1 METTLSCTNF
11 VTLLIFLCATFYK
24 LDSTLAAAAARAG
37 VNPVS
42 KIATG
47 FIRTS
52 CSQTTYPRLCFSS
65 LSIHAQKIQ
74 TSPQLLAGTALN
86 VTLSSAK
93 ATTAMMSR
101 LSLSHGLKPREV
113 SAMKDC
119 VEELSETVDELRR
132 SIGEM
137 SKLKGHNADFK
148 LMINDIQTWV
158 SAALTDENT
167 CSDGFQGKTLNGN
180 LKTVVRGRI
189 VNVAQL
195 TSNALA
201 LINRYALIR
210 G

>member
-1 METTLSCTNF
+1 METLYSKHAILKC
-11 VTLLIFLCATFYK
+11 LLISLFIH
-24 LDSTLAAAAARAG
+24 STLASSRAAQ
-37 VNPVS
+37 PVPKRS
-42 KIATG
+42 TE
-47 FIRTS
+47 FIRNS
-52 CSQTTYPRLCFSS
+52 CRETAYPRLCFSS
-65 LSIHAQKIQ
+65 LAIHANQIR

-93 ATTAMMSR
+93 ATSNVMLR
-101 LSLSHGLKPREV
+101 LSSRHGLKPKEA

-119 VEELSETVDELRR
+119 VEELSETVDELRM

-137 SKLKGHNADFK
+137 SRLKGNPSNFR

-167 CSDGFQGKTLNGN
+167 CTDGFQGKAMDGR
-180 LKTVVRGRI
+180 LKAVVRGRI

-201 LINRYALIR
+201 LINKYALIH